1 VKRGL
6 AHLTIRVKLTLGF
19 LAAMTLVL
27 AATGAFLR
35 REPSMLKRF
44 LTATGA
50 LASLGAMALGGSAIA
65 SAQNNSTTSAHHAVK
80 VHHTTVE
87 TTTGPDTD
95 TVQSGGQTTPD
106 PGKANASGTEN
117 GGESGTAADG
127 PGGHADAAGANV
139 DHQFHGQE

>member
-1 VKRGL
+1 
-6 AHLTIRVKLTLGF
+6 
-19 LAAMTLVL
+19 
-27 AATGAFLR
+27 
-35 REPSMLKRF
+35 MLKRF

-65 SAQNNSTTSAHHAVK
+65 SAQNNSTTPAHHAVK

-87 TTTGPDTD
+87 KTTGPDTD

-117 GGESGTAADG
+117 ATENGGESGTAADG

-139 DHQFHGQE
+139 DHQFRGQE